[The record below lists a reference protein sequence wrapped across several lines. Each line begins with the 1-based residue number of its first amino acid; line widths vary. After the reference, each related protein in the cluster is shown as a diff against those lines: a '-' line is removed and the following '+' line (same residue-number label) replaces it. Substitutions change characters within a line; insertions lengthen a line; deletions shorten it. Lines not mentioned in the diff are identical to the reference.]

1 MTQYKI
7 PYLNLQYVN
16 SPLQAAYQTA
26 IVKVFQ
32 NSNYINGVY
41 CADFEKA
48 YADYTGT
55 AYCSGLSNG
64 LDALILSLKTLG
76 VGVGDEVIVPA
87 HTYIATWLAVTH
99 VGATIVPVDCD
110 PATYNI
116 DTTLIEEKITPRTK
130 CIIPVHLYGQPCN
143 MDAIMAIA
151 NKHNLYVA
159 EDNAQAHGAT
169 FKEQKTGSF
178 GHINATSFYPGKNL
192 GAIGDAGAITTNSA
206 DLYDKVTR
214 LKNYGS
220 SVKYQ
225 HTMLGGNNRLDELQA
240 AFLNLKLPLL
250 DGYNVERNRL
260 AAIYNTQ
267 LAGVGDIVLPHTTLG
282 ATHVYH
288 IYIIR
293 SGRRNQLQ
301 EYLAANGVETLIH
314 YPTAAYNQAA
324 YAHLG
329 IGEDTYP
336 NAALVADTCLSL
348 PVYPGLSDGDMEYI
362 INIIKG
368 FFT

>member
-1 MTQYKI
+1 MPQYKI
-7 PYLNLQYVN
+7 PYLNLQHVN
-16 SPLQAAYQTA
+16 SPLLAAYQTA
-26 IVKVFQ
+26 VAQVFQ

-48 YADYTGT
+48 YAAYTGT
-55 AYCSGLSNG
+55 AYCSGVSNG
-64 LDALILSLKTLG
+64 LDALILSLKALG
-76 VGVGDEVIVPA
+76 IEVGDEVIVPA

-110 PATYNI
+110 LSTYNI
-116 DTTLIEEKITPRTK
+116 DANLIEEKITPRTK

-143 MDAIMAIA
+143 MEAIMAIA
-151 NKHNLYVA
+151 NKHNLYVV

-169 FKEQKTGSF
+169 FNKQKTGSF

-192 GAIGDAGAITTNSA
+192 GALGDAGAITTNSA
-206 DLYDKVTR
+206 ELYDKVTH

-220 SVKYQ
+220 AIKYQ

-250 DGYNVERNRL
+250 DGYNAERNRL
-260 AAIYNTQ
+260 AAAYNSG
-267 LAGVGDIVLPHTTLG
+267 LAGVGDIVLPQTATG

-293 SGRRNQLQ
+293 TNHRNELQ
-301 EYLAANGVETLIH
+301 QYLAAKGVETLIH
-314 YPTAAYNQAA
+314 YPTAVYNQPA
-324 YAHLG
+324 YAYLG
-329 IGEDTYP
+329 IDKGAYP
-336 NAALVADTCLSL
+336 NAAIVADTCLSL